1 MALIPCPACA
11 RQVSEAAVACPNCGH
26 PIAGDGG
33 GAGGTFKQALT
44 RPEAVKS
51 GFTVLGVFVAAPWIA
66 RVLAVVAFVILAIVV
81 VVNKS

>member
-11 RQVSEAAVACPNCGH
+11 RQVSEAAVACPNCRH
-26 PIAGDGG
+26 PIAG